1 MGKYIREEVLGLE
14 AYVAGKP
21 IDEVKREL
29 NIDKVVKMASNEN
42 PYGCSPKAK
51 EALKNI
57 VEESFLYPDAS
68 SYEFKEVLG
77 RILSVEKERIF
88 CGAGSDSLIK
98 DICLTFLNKD
108 DNAIMADITFPRY
121 KTNTL
126 LMGAEAIEVPLKNH
140 KLDIEKMVSLINK
153 NTKIIWFCNP
163 NNPTGTICTK
173 EEFEKVLDRI
183 PKEVIIIMDEAYVE
197 FVDRDVDFP
206 DSIELLKRYSNMIV
220 LRTFSK
226 AYGLASLRFGY
237 GIGDKGLVEYIN
249 RVINPFDSNLFAQ
262 KAAVEALKD
271 KEHLEYV
278 VQNNKEE
285 REYLIREFKK
295 LNLEYIDSQTN
306 FIMVNVKCDDE
317 KLHKYLL
324 SKGYIIRPGFLLGMR
339 GYLRISIGTD
349 EENKGFMYELERG
362 LGLIN
367 NG

>member
-1 MGKYIREEVLGLE
+1 MEKYIREEVLGLE

-29 NIDKVVKMASNEN
+29 NLDRVIKMASNEN

-57 VEESFLYPDAS
+57 IEESFLYPDAS
-68 SYEFKEVLG
+68 SYEFKEALG
-77 RILSVEKERIF
+77 KELGVERENIF

-98 DICLTFLNKD
+98 DICATFLNKGE
-108 DNAIMADITFPRY
+108 NAVMADITFPRY

-126 LMGAEAIEVPLKNH
+126 LMGAEAIEVPLKDY
-140 KLDIEKMVSLINK
+140 KLDIEKMVSSINDK
-153 NTKIIWFCNP
+153 TKIIWFCNP
-163 NNPTGTICTK
+163 NNPTGTIFTK
-173 EEFEKVLDRI
+173 EEFQKVLDRI

-197 FVDRDVDFP
+197 FVDKDVDFP
-206 DSIELLKRYSNMIV
+206 DSIELLKKYSNMIV

-237 GIGDKGLVEYIN
+237 GIGDKKLVGYIN

-262 KAAVEALKD
+262 KAAIEALKD

-278 VQNNKEE
+278 VENNKEQ

-306 FIMVNVKCDDE
+306 FIMVNVDCDDE

-324 SKGYIIRPGFLLGMR
+324 SKGYIIRPGFLLGMK
-339 GYLRISIGTD
+339 GYLRISIGKED
-349 EENKGFMYELERG
+349 ENKGFMYELEEG
-362 LGLIN
+362 LNFLKN
-367 NG
+367 N